1 MLLQAAN
8 QSEALKLQRKMFLA
22 HSSYTDTAI
31 VEAVAAANEVA
42 PNKSEQTS
50 KTKAGLE
57 ITVKAD
63 NTLFNSEENE
73 SPGSV
78 RQQEMEEQSLKA
90 VLKGLASHD
99 PAVAATAIDPITVRR
114 LGQLMVAKPASGMAS
129 GASVDVADE
138 PAAAR
143 CGDVY
148 LQLNSLRKLLHTE
161 APPDRGSV
169 DEAAILTNG
178 ASILS
183 SVLEHCTAVVLDSH
197 YTVPPL
203 RPELAVS
210 WAQYLKDPPKEGP
223 GAMPAQTAGAR
234 SGRSRPGSA
243 TPLVVS
249 GGSDEGE
256 AALKEELGAETW
268 KALAKLGV
276 GLHRLSPA
284 DVTRKAREWYA
295 RLRCPNWPKQGA
307 RTLIKPFYAISLS

>member
-1 MLLQAAN
+1 MLLQTAN

-42 PNKSEQTS
+42 PKSEQIS

-63 NTLFNSEENE
+63 NTLFNSEETAE
-73 SPGSV
+73 GSSGAA
-78 RQQEMEEQSLKA
+78 RQQEVEEQSQRA

-99 PAVAATAIDPITVRR
+99 HAVAATTIDPVTVRR
-114 LGQLMVAKPASGMAS
+114 LGQLMVVKPADGMAS

-178 ASILS
+178 ASVLS
-183 SVLEHCTAVVLDSH
+183 SVLEHCTAVVLDSQ
-197 YTVPPL
+197 YTAPPL

-210 WAQYLKDPPKEGP
+210 WGQYLKDPPKDGP

-234 SGRSRPGSA
+234 SGRSRPGTA
-243 TPLVVS
+243 TPLIVA

-276 GLHRLSPA
+276 GLHRLSLA
-284 DVTRKAREWYA
+284 DLTRKAREW
-295 RLRCPNWPKQGA
+295 
-307 RTLIKPFYAISLS
+307 